1 MTPLHTRPRTGFY
14 SICVFE
20 RFTPQGLEHVV
31 PKWGWKQPAMF
42 QQINRC
48 GLITKALFYPIRRIT
63 ELHVGQKCCRTL
75 TDIKLSFGKARQS
88 ITSA

>member
-1 MTPLHTRPRTGFY
+1 
-14 SICVFE
+14 
-20 RFTPQGLEHVV
+20 
-31 PKWGWKQPAMF
+31 MF

-75 TDIKLSFGKARQS
+75 TDIKLSFGKARQFLGMIDIQLRHDMGDVHPLTHTL
-88 ITSA
+88 ITTY